1 MAFKKLFI
9 DNYDLLFYVVMKTL
23 NSLNLPMNSD
33 ITVLDNLV
41 SDKVTLKKKETDLLY
56 ETSDYLINI
65 EGNSEYSNA
74 VNVKN
79 MSYVLALLLRQ
90 LKPGENNKIKKV
102 LQININNE
110 NPLNNGEFMGV
121 SLFTDVLSGKVRYE
135 DAIVVDYTIEYLNK
149 MTYNEIAS
157 LQDDDI
163 KKIFYA
169 FTRDN
174 NDKYY
179 DLYNNN
185 ELGQELLRRMEKMME
200 NIDSI
205 FYYDKVEFAKTVG
218 EEIGFSKGQSIGFNK
233 GKSIGFNNGKNETI
247 KNLIK
252 NKMPDEDIIKFAQ
265 ISKEDLD
272 EIKKSMG
279 K

>member
-1 MAFKKLFI
+1 
-9 DNYDLLFYVVMKTL
+9 
-23 NSLNLPMNSD
+23 
-33 ITVLDNLV
+33 
-41 SDKVTLKKKETDLLY
+41 
-56 ETSDYLINI
+56 
-65 EGNSEYSNA
+65 
-74 VNVKN
+74 
-79 MSYVLALLLRQ
+79 
-90 LKPGENNKIKKV
+90 
-102 LQININNE
+102 
-110 NPLNNGEFMGV
+110 
-121 SLFTDVLSGKVRYE
+121 
-135 DAIVVDYTIEYLNK
+135 

-218 EEIGFSKGQSIGFNK
+218 EDIGFSKE
-233 GKSIGFNNGKNETI
+233 KSIGFNNGKNETI
-247 KNLIK
+247 KSLIK
-252 NKMPDEDIIKFAQ
+252 NNMPQEDIIKFVQ
-265 ISKEDLD
+265 ISKE
-272 EIKKSMG
+272 
-279 K
+279 